1 MKINLYIVLK
11 DSSKTITE
19 YCLAKKIVRSSYV
32 NVIFGGLASIQKD
45 DTSEILK
52 LLAKTELT
60 HKLNSVYCVVN
71 TMCLKYTSYNNT
83 PHEILH

>member
-19 YCLAKKIVRSSYV
+19 YCFAKKIVRSSYV